1 MQNQEP
7 LSITGK
13 KKPFIGQPE
22 RTYRGSMLALPAQT
36 LFYTQH
42 CQEQFL
48 GRVVYDL
55 RLTLIPRHPQYG
67 RTHLT

>member
-1 MQNQEP
+1 
-7 LSITGK
+7 
-13 KKPFIGQPE
+13 
-22 RTYRGSMLALPAQT
+22 MLALPAHT
-36 LFYTQH
+36 LLYTQH